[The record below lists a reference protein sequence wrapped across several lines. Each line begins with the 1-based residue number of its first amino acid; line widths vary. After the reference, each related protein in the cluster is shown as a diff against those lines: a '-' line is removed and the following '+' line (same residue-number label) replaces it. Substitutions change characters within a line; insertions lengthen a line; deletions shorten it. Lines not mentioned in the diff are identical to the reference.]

1 MCFTSS
7 KAPPPTASRKKS
19 RLSQTTVSAM
29 TNFTISE
36 FFIACRLKSKYKSLI
51 HVRRILP
58 VARTRGKNP
67 AVPSR
72 KVRGSDENARTKAWL
87 VHREMTCSYDRF
99 CETKT
104 TFRAQS
110 NIEQPKRHF
119 FPELMTNSSVGE
131 KKKKKKSTFSKQNHT
146 QIASHL

>member
-131 KKKKKKSTFSKQNHT
+131 KKKKKKRAHFLNKTT
-146 QIASHL
+146 RR

>member
-7 KAPPPTASRKKS
+7 KAPPPAASRKKS

-58 VARTRGKNP
+58 VARTRGKKP

-72 KVRGSDENARTKAWL
+72 KLRGSDENARTKAWL
-87 VHREMTCSYDRF
+87 VHREMTCSWDRF

-119 FPELMTNSSVGE
+119 FPELMTNSSVG
-131 KKKKKKSTFSKQNHT
+131 KKKKKKSPFSTQNHT
-146 QIASHL
+146 QIASHI